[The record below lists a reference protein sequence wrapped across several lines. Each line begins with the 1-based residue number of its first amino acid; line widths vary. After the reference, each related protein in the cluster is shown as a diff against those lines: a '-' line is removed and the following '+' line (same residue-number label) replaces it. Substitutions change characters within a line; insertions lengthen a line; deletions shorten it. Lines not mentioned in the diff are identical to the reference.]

1 MAEPKEDK
9 KKQWRSLGKE
19 AYLSAYRSNMAH
31 FSAKAVNSNASP
43 AGVRIVDRVDLPYI
57 SVSSVGPALVA
68 LDDFNGAN
76 KAAAP
81 SQINGV
87 MLGNLRERF
96 KEIDEDEVN
105 FIKQMTTRYD
115 FADLAGEID
124 CHLKQIIMPDE
135 EGNDLC
141 LSPLHSSGLS
151 RLINNIERRIAQ
163 ENDDKKFSVFRH
175 AGMNY
180 GGSNTQNIGGLA
192 NELKKPLFFGAP
204 EEDMDIR
211 KSLAIHYKGFSY
223 MPTAQV
229 DDYLDWLDEA
239 CTPDKAK
246 TMLQKLEEE
255 RLLKKI
261 VRSSFQEAD
270 RQFAYLTKNKAN
282 FPGEQL
288 LSSDLDRVFH
298 GLIFE
303 EERNNDW
310 FIDFGNAVAG
320 YIKNKKRKKII
331 AGKQVDIDAIISNQ
345 DAITLQ
351 GLISDIARAL
361 SQTTARS
368 TI

>member
-1 MAEPKEDK
+1 
-9 KKQWRSLGKE
+9 
-19 AYLSAYRSNMAH
+19 
-31 FSAKAVNSNASP
+31 
-43 AGVRIVDRVDLPYI
+43 
-57 SVSSVGPALVA
+57 
-68 LDDFNGAN
+68 
-76 KAAAP
+76 
-81 SQINGV
+81 
-87 MLGNLRERF
+87 
-96 KEIDEDEVN
+96 
-105 FIKQMTTRYD
+105 
-115 FADLAGEID
+115 
-124 CHLKQIIMPDE
+124 MPDE
-135 EGNDLC
+135 EGNDHC
-141 LSPLHSSGLS
+141 LTPLHSSGLS
-151 RLINNIERRIAQ
+151 RLINDTERRIAQ
-163 ENDDKKFSVFRH
+163 ENDDKKFSLFRH
-175 AGMNY
+175 TAMNY

-192 NELKKPLFFGAP
+192 NELKKPLFFAAP

-229 DDYLDWLDEA
+229 NDYLDWLDEA
-239 CTPDKAK
+239 CTPDKAKTMLQKLEEERPDKAK

-288 LSSDLDRVFH
+288 LSSDLDPVFH

-310 FIDFGNAVAG
+310 YIDFGNAVAN
-320 YIKNKKRKKII
+320 YIKNKKRRKVIT
-331 AGKQVDIDAIISNQ
+331 GKQMDIDAIISNQ

-361 SQTTARS
+361 SQTTVRS

>member
-9 KKQWRSLGKE
+9 KKQWLSLGKE
-19 AYLSAYRSNMAH
+19 AYLSAYHKMVH
-31 FSAKAVNSNASP
+31 FSAKAVNSNASA
-43 AGVRIVDRVDLPYI
+43 AGVRIVDLADLPYI
-57 SVSSVGPALVA
+57 SVSSVGPASVP
-68 LDDFNGAN
+68 LDYFNGAN
-76 KAAAP
+76 TAAA
-81 SQINGV
+81 SNQINSV
-87 MLGNLRERF
+87 VLENLMDRF
-96 KEIDEDEVN
+96 KEINEDEVC
-105 FIKQMTTRYD
+105 FIKQMSTSYD

-141 LSPLHSSGLS
+141 LTPLHSSGLS
-151 RLINNIERRIAQ
+151 RLINDTERRIAQ
-163 ENDDKKFSVFRH
+163 ENDDKKFSLFRH

-223 MPTAQV
+223 MPAAQV
-229 DDYLDWLDEA
+229 DDYLDWFDEA
-239 CTPDKAK
+239 CTPDKSK

-255 RLLKKI
+255 RLLKMI
-261 VRSSFQEAD
+261 VRSTFQEAD

-288 LSSDLDRVFH
+288 LSSDLNRVFH
-298 GLIFE
+298 GLVFD
-303 EERNNDW
+303 EERNNNW
-310 FIDFGNAVAG
+310 FIDFGNAVAS
-320 YIKNKKRKKII
+320 YIKNKKRKKTIE
-331 AGKQVDIDAIISNQ
+331 GKQVLIDAIISNQ
-345 DAITLQ
+345 DAITIQ

-361 SQTTARS
+361 SQTTVRS

>member
-1 MAEPKEDK
+1 MAELKEDK
-9 KKQWRSLGKE
+9 KKQWLSLGKA
-19 AYLSAYRSNMAH
+19 AYLSAYQRMVH
-31 FSAKAVNSNASP
+31 FSAKAVNSNASA
-43 AGVRIVDRVDLPYI
+43 AGVRIIDRADLPYI
-57 SVSSVGPALVA
+57 SVSSVGPALVP
-68 LDDFNGAN
+68 LDYFNGAN
-76 KAAAP
+76 TATA
-81 SQINGV
+81 SNQINSFV
-87 MLGNLRERF
+87 LNNLRDRF
-96 KEIDEDEVN
+96 KEIDEDEVS

-135 EGNDLC
+135 AGNDLC
-141 LSPLHSSGLS
+141 LTPLHSSGLS
-151 RLINNIERRIAQ
+151 KLINDTERRIAQ
-163 ENDDKKFSVFRH
+163 ENDDKKFSLFRH

-223 MPTAQV
+223 MPTTQV

-239 CTPDKAK
+239 CSPDKAK
-246 TMLQKLEEE
+246 TMPQKLEEE
-255 RLLKKI
+255 RLLKRI
-261 VRSSFQEAD
+261 VRSSFLEAD

-310 FIDFGNAVAG
+310 FIDFGNAVAD
-320 YIKNKKRKKII
+320 YIKNKKRKKTI
-331 AGKQVDIDAIISNQ
+331 AGKRVDIDAIISNQ

-351 GLISDIARAL
+351 GLISDIARTL

>member
-9 KKQWRSLGKE
+9 KKQWRSLGKD
-19 AYLSAYRSNMAH
+19 AYLSAYHKMVH
-31 FSAKAVNSNASP
+31 FSAKAVNSNASA
-43 AGVRIVDRVDLPYI
+43 AGVRIVDLADLPYI
-57 SVSSVGPALVA
+57 SVSSVGPASVP
-68 LDDFNGAN
+68 LDYFNGAN
-76 KAAAP
+76 TATA
-81 SQINGV
+81 SNQINSV
-87 MLGNLRERF
+87 VLENLSDRF

-105 FIKQMTTRYD
+105 FIKQMTTSYD
-115 FADLAGEID
+115 FANLAGEID

-141 LSPLHSSGLS
+141 LTPLHSSGLS
-151 RLINNIERRIAQ
+151 RLINDTERRIAQ
-163 ENDDKKFSVFRH
+163 ENDDKKFSLFRH
-175 AGMNY
+175 TGMNY

-192 NELKKPLFFGAP
+192 NELKKPLFFAAP
-204 EEDMDIR
+204 EEDMNIR

-261 VRSSFQEAD
+261 VRSAFQEAD

-298 GLIFE
+298 GLVFE

-320 YIKNKKRKKII
+320 YIKNKKRRKAI

-351 GLISDIARAL
+351 GLIAYSD
-361 SQTTARS
+361 
-368 TI
+368 